1 MQYSDPTLF
10 SRNSIPANAVGIGL
24 RTQHHSDVLHA
35 RPTVDFFEVH
45 SENFFQPGG
54 PAHEK
59 LTKIRRDY
67 PLSLHGVGLSLGST
81 DALNEKHLKC
91 LEKLVERYQPALV
104 SEHLSWSSSD
114 GHYMPDLLPLPMTQE
129 VVHHVADRIATVQEL
144 LGRQIL
150 IENAS
155 TYLEFTH
162 SEMPEWE
169 FITETAKRSGSGI
182 LLDINNVFVN
192 AENHNFDPLEFLE
205 NIPPELIGEIHLAG
219 HTVNTFSNG
228 SIRIDTHDQL
238 VCDEVWDLYRT
249 AKKSLR
255 DVPTLV
261 EWDQNL
267 PELSVLLGE
276 ADTARKL
283 STAPDSNESA

>member
-1 MQYSDPTLF
+1 M
-10 SRNSIPANAVGIGL
+10 
-24 RTQHHSDVLHA
+24 RTQHHNDVLNTK
-35 RPTVDFFEVH
+35 PTVDFFEVH

-59 LTKIRRDY
+59 LTNIRRDY

-81 DALNEKHLKC
+81 DALNQQHLLN
-91 LEKLVERYQPALV
+91 LERLVNRYQPALV
-104 SEHLSWSSSD
+104 SEHLSWSSSG

-129 VVHHVADRIATVQEL
+129 VVRHVAIRIEIVQER

-162 SEMPEWE
+162 SEMSEWE

-192 AENHNFDPLEFLE
+192 AENHNFDPLEFLA
-205 NIPPELIGEIHLAG
+205 NVPTELVGEIHLAG

-228 SIRIDTHDQL
+228 SIRIDTLDQL
-238 VCDEVWDLYRT
+238 VCDEVWELYRT
-249 AKKSLR
+249 AKKCLR
-255 DVPTLV
+255 NVPTLI

-276 ADTARKL
+276 AEIARQL
-283 STAPDSNESA
+283 SAAPQSNGPA

>member
-1 MQYSDPTLF
+1 M
-10 SRNSIPANAVGIGL
+10 
-24 RTQHHSDVLHA
+24 RTQHHNDVLHTKPA
-35 RPTVDFFEVH
+35 VDFFEVH
-45 SENFFQPGG
+45 SENFFQSGG

-59 LTKIRRDY
+59 LTSIRSDY

-81 DALNEKHLKC
+81 DALSEIHLESLKR
-91 LEKLVERYQPALV
+91 LVHRYQPALV
-104 SEHLSWSSSD
+104 SEHLSWNSSH

-129 VVHHVADRIATVQEL
+129 VVHHVADRIETVQER

-155 TYLEFTH
+155 TYLEFKH

-169 FITETAKRSGSGI
+169 FITETAKQSGSGI

-192 AENHNFDPLEFLE
+192 AENHNFDPLVFLD
-205 NIPPELIGEIHLAG
+205 NIPQDLVGEIHLAG

-228 SIRIDTHDQL
+228 SIRIDSHDQL

-249 AKKSLR
+249 AKISLR

-276 ADTARKL
+276 ADIARKL
-283 STAPDSNESA
+283 STPPDSNESA